1 MQLQRAIGIL
11 VILTITLLIIPNV
24 NQLIQNNDNLA
35 ISTDQAED
43 EPVTEIKVEQEDKF
57 IKIEQPAPPIAVS
70 PQMPAQLASNPIV
83 TITKPINSKILDEAI
98 KKKLDISSLVM
109 PDLPQEKIPL
119 IKPKKKQKIVP
130 IYTTKEDGEW
140 EVRIAS
146 LKANKPFQISNF
158 KQVLA
163 KEKIKFI
170 TYNYFMNGTK
180 WVRFVSTSVLNKQQA
195 IRLKNHINKRL
206 SEHKIN
212 ATIYKK

>member
-11 VILTITLLIIPNV
+11 VILAITLLIIPNV
-24 NQLIQNNDNLA
+24 NQLIQNNDSPDV
-35 ISTDQAED
+35 STYQAED
-43 EPVTEIKVEQEDKF
+43 EPITEIKVEPESEF
-57 IKIEQPAPPIAVS
+57 IKIESQAQPIAVS
-70 PQMPAQLASNPIV
+70 PQIPPKPASK
-83 TITKPINSKILDEAI
+83 TIITVTKPINSKILDEAI
-98 KKKLDISSLVM
+98 KKELDISSLVM

-119 IKPKKKQKIVP
+119 IKPKKKQKIIP

-146 LKANKPFQISNF
+146 LKANKPFPISNF

-170 TYNYFMNGTK
+170 TYNYFINGTK

-206 SEHKIN
+206 SDHKIN